1 MIDTRNSIYHNFKFL
16 EVYDMKKC
24 KVISLE
30 HYRNNR
36 PVKMKIKKLINK
48 IKKLIIK

>member
-1 MIDTRNSIYHNFKFL
+1 
-16 EVYDMKKC
+16 MKKC
-24 KVISLE
+24 KVINLE
-30 HYRNNR
+30 HYRHNR

>member
-1 MIDTRNSIYHNFKFL
+1 
-16 EVYDMKKC
+16 MKKC

-48 IKKLIIK
+48 LKNLILK

>member
-1 MIDTRNSIYHNFKFL
+1 
-16 EVYDMKKC
+16 MKKC
-24 KVISLE
+24 KVINLE

-48 IKKLIIK
+48 IKKIIIK